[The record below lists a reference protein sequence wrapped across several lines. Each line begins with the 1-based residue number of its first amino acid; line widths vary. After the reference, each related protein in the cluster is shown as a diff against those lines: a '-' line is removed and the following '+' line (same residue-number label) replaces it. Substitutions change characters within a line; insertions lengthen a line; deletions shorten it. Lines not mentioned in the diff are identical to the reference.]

1 MPFQSSADVES
12 TLGVE
17 VLGVIPAEPTERE
30 PLVAKIK
37 KHESKLKIAA
47 ELTVLIMTSLVVL
60 SLFQDPRLL
69 PLLLENP
76 FEGVAQAFRSLRSL

>member
-1 MPFQSSADVES
+1 MPFQSSAEVES

-30 PLVAKIK
+30 PLLAKLK
-37 KHESKLKIAA
+37 RHESKLRIAA
-47 ELTVLIMTSLVVL
+47 ELTVLIMTSLVLL
-60 SLFQDPRLL
+60 SLFQDSRLL

-76 FEGVAQAFRSLRSL
+76 FEGVAQALRSLRSL